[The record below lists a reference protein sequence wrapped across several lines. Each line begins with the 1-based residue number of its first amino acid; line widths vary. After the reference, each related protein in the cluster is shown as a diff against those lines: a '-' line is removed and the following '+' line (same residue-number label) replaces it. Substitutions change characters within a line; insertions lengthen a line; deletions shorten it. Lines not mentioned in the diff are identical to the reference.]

1 VTGSPHHKDG
11 LSAYQQYIRFLH
23 RKQSPLTDQ
32 EHFEAP
38 YWDYLQAPLQ
48 PLMDNLESQ
57 TYETFERDPVKY
69 REYERACF
77 EGKTVSLHRPRG
89 LSRLLT
95 QPPKREEVLMIIWRE
110 Y

>member
-77 EGKTVSLHRPRG
+77 EGKTVSLHRSRG

-95 QPPKREEVLMIIWRE
+95 PP
-110 Y
+110 